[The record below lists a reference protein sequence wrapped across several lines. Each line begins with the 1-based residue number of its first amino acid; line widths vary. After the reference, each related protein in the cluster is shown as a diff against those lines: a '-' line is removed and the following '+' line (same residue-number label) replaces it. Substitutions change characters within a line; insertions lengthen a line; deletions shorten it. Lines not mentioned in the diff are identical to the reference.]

1 MEKKRK
7 RSRPHLTDQE
17 ILEQCVQSFTH
28 SRFTLKQIRSIQE
41 GRLDLWGRTFL
52 GIFLAGPFVMF
63 IPFMAWF
70 NLLPT
75 RCFGLLLGFNAAFL
89 IAISLFY
96 HLQSKRIEPFLSRE
110 QERHAHFLSAW
121 FFSVLSWLAFW
132 SSLMVLL
139 GSVGGFVRIHR
150 ALLWIPVL
158 IYIAGG
164 IGMWLKRK
172 TILRAIVEGPEAPS
186 WFQPIRLIFAIS
198 VGFLIFL
205 AAILRISLSFIEQFH
220 PNLGLLL
227 LIVLWLALA
236 LLLMSLVMVAWMIS
250 HLHIQRWQGASELK
264 I

>member
-1 MEKKRK
+1 MGKKRK
-7 RSRPHLTDQE
+7 RFRPHLTDQE
-17 ILEQCVQSFTH
+17 IFERCIQSFTH
-28 SRFTLKQIRSIQE
+28 GRFTLKQFSSIQE
-41 GRLDLWGRTFL
+41 GRLDLWRRTFL

-75 RCFGLLLGFNAAFL
+75 WCFGLLLGFNTASL
-89 IAISLFY
+89 IAISLSY
-96 HLQSKRIEPFLSRE
+96 HLLSKRIETFLSQGLE
-110 QERHAHFLSAW
+110 QHAHFLNAW

-158 IYIAGG
+158 IYMAGG

-186 WFQPIRLIFAIS
+186 WFQLIRLIFATS
-198 VGFLIFL
+198 VGFWIFL
-205 AAILRISLSFIEQFH
+205 AAILRIFLNFIEQFR

-227 LIVLWLALA
+227 LIALWLALA
-236 LLLMSLVMVAWMIS
+236 LLLMSLAMVAWMIS
-250 HLHIQRWQGASELK
+250 RLHIQRWQGASELK